1 MIVKSSAEAGFSLIL
16 SLIVVTVVLST
27 GLVILDLTIKQVQL
41 AATTR
46 DSEIAFHA
54 TNAGVE
60 CGQMVVGSVA
70 DFTDTK
76 RSNPPS
82 EFTVNCFGG
91 TATVDSEAIVIPGLS
106 PGLSTTTFYDYEFT
120 WGPAD
125 ARRCSRIG
133 KFVISVDPNHG
144 DVTMSEA
151 SIADKIAGYQ
161 EGNYTC
167 SSGGGCV
174 ILSARG
180 YNEACPA
187 PGGSFGYG
195 VVERKVLLQF

>member
-76 RSNPPS
+76 RSNPPPP
-82 EFTVNCFGG
+82 FTVNCFGA
-91 TATVDSEAIVIPGLS
+91 TTTVDREAIVIPGF
-106 PGLSTTTFYDYEFT
+106 STTTFYDYEFT

-187 PGGSFGYG
+187 TGGSFGYG